1 MLYRAMGI
9 RGSASFEE
17 IMDHLS
23 AQGLRAV
30 LMDPAYIAGP
40 DHMLSAATHAER
52 AIAQGTARSKTFET
66 EVILYCAWERQI
78 GRANERMRPKEGAT
92 EHALLI
98 AGEGDPDLGGIGIEV
113 DDTILSVDD
122 SKMDRLG
129 LSDPFLSPEDQA
141 LENVASVDLL
151 KSRLSHY
158 RQAKLLSFAQ

>member
-1 MLYRAMGI
+1 MQYRAMGI

-17 IMDHLS
+17 ILDHLT
-23 AQGLRAV
+23 ARGLRAV

-40 DHMLSAATHAER
+40 DHMLSAAMHAER

-66 EVILYCAWERQI
+66 EAILYCAWERQI
-78 GRANERMRPKEGAT
+78 GKANERMRPKEGAT

-98 AGEGDPDLGGIGIEV
+98 AGEGDPDLGAIGIEI

-122 SKMDRLG
+122 AKRGRLG

-151 KSRLSHY
+151 KCRHGY
-158 RQAKLLSFAQ
+158 H